1 MMQIY
6 KEKKRPLKCYQMV
19 LYTIKNLLP
28 TKDILKILPSSGI
41 NVTLKFEAFQKKS
54 IDGTQQKWNKIKQ
67 Y

>member
-1 MMQIY
+1 MIQIY

-41 NVTLKFEAFQKKS
+41 NVTLKFEAF
-54 IDGTQQKWNKIKQ
+54 
-67 Y
+67 

>member
-1 MMQIY
+1 MIQVY
-6 KEKKRPLKCYQMV
+6 KGKKGRLKCYQMV

-41 NVTLKFEAFQKKS
+41 NGYIKLWSVLEKEHW
-54 IDGTQQKWNKIKQ
+54 WNKIKQ